1 MRGRR
6 RTAAQFLSAS
16 VRAGTSMLAPEHL
29 GHRSLQQPH
38 TRCVPAIAGQRTR
51 MPVGFND
58 QDSTYTPLEISSTDR
73 HHRGRVERSSHDRQ
87 RGAHPGL
94 RHALEPNSV
103 SIAITSRTQM
113 LPTLF
118 IIILVAGSSR
128 LAVRRLGQLRQC
140 RIGRLLFRLVGLEQ
154 LQGFGV
160 AQDLCPR
167 HQRPT
172 CGDFVVFHPL
182 AARNERG
189 VQDGVEPPC
198 SDRAR
203 PSSRIGEDGEKIAPV
218 SVEPLTASFPSEA

>member
-1 MRGRR
+1 M
-6 RTAAQFLSAS
+6 LS
-16 VRAGTSMLAPEHL
+16 PEHL
-29 GHRSLQQPH
+29 GHRTLQQPH

-103 SIAITSRTQM
+103 SIAISVANSDASDAVHHYSRRR
-113 LPTLF
+113 
-118 IIILVAGSSR
+118 SSR

-140 RIGRLLFRLVGLEQ
+140 RIGRLLFRPVGLEQ

-182 AARNERG
+182 AARN
-189 VQDGVEPPC
+189 DAA
-198 SDRAR
+198 S
-203 PSSRIGEDGEKIAPV
+203 K
-218 SVEPLTASFPSEA
+218 TASSLLAPTGHALRRGSGKTVRRSLPCR